1 MSGFL
6 WFLSGLS
13 LLWLSMFAVFLYNEW
28 NRLSEILDDLER
40 YDDID
45 ETRFK

>member
-13 LLWLSMFAVFLYNEW
+13 LLWLSMFMVFLYNEW
-28 NRLSEILDDLER
+28 NRLTEILDDLER

-45 ETRFK
+45 EARFK